1 MSLEYY
7 KCRRLL
13 QNIVNN
19 AVVGPDLFK
28 GGETYVYHVPF
39 DDIQDAIKFLEETNR
54 KVVISKGEK

>member
-19 AVVGPDLFK
+19 AIMGPDWCM
-28 GGETYVYHVPF
+28 GGKTDAYHVPL
-39 DDIQDAIKFLEETNR
+39 DDIQDAREFLEETNR
-54 KVVISKGEK
+54 KVTISKGEK